1 MIRALHKKSS
11 LYNLNAQKKL
21 VSMSILFCVIYGL
34 RAIHMFVDAWD
45 ITFRYSDFGME
56 LDWILVMVWDVPAIL
71 SVLVLNKNI
80 MNERSKL
87 DGIDSELD

>member
-1 MIRALHKKSS
+1 
-11 LYNLNAQKKL
+11 
-21 VSMSILFCVIYGL
+21 
-34 RAIHMFVDAWD
+34 MFVDAWD

-87 DGIDSELD
+87 DGVDSELDQTMITTQKSDMVGESVSENTC

>member
-1 MIRALHKKSS
+1 
-11 LYNLNAQKKL
+11 
-21 VSMSILFCVIYGL
+21 
-34 RAIHMFVDAWD
+34 MFVDAWD
-45 ITFRYSDFGME
+45 FTFRYSDFGME

-87 DGIDSELD
+87 DGVDSELDQTMITTQKSDMVGESVSENTC